1 MAEVKK
7 QSTVAAL
14 TQSYQRVKAQ
24 ADKAKETGTMLAR
37 ELVTTGEAF
46 AISTGA
52 GFADEYWGEL
62 DATTGLRIH
71 KTSGVPTTLIAAAGL
86 KIAGAL
92 GVFGE
97 FQRDAFAA
105 GTGTLCHDGSGQG
118 RGIAMRLR
126 ASRDKAQAESVKT
139 EAKAA

>member
-14 TQSYQRVKAQ
+14 TASYQRVKAQ

-46 AISTGA
+46 AISTAA

-62 DATTGLRIH
+62 DATTGQRIH
-71 KTSGVPTTLIAAAGL
+71 KTSGVPTVLIASAGL

-105 GTGTLCHDGSGQG
+105 GTGSLCHYGSGQG

-126 ASRDKAQAESVKT
+126 ASRDKANAEVK
-139 EAKAA
+139 EVKAA